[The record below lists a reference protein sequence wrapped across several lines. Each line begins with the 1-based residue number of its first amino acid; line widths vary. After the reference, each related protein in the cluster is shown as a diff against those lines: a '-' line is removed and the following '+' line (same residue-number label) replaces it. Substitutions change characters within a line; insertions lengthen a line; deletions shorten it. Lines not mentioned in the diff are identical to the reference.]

1 MKKIGRYTQEEVEAI
16 FDKAGCKLLG
26 EYINV
31 KTPIEYIAKCGHQA
45 TTTLDVFSR
54 ARFSHL
60 CPACSPKVSYTPEQV
75 AMKVRSEGCELLSL
89 DKVGKYKVVTLRCKE
104 CGEPY
109 SLTFE
114 KFCAGRGRICS
125 HCSRS
130 GERHFAYNPS
140 ISDEQRTARR
150 DLSANIKWRTAVY
163 VRDGYTCQVCGDD
176 TGGNLVA
183 HHLYGYADYPD
194 KRFDTANGVT
204 LCESCHKSF
213 HHSYG
218 YGHNTKVQ
226 FMEWLKQDNTEITQ
240 ETKESCAS

>member
-1 MKKIGRYTQEEVEAI
+1 MKKIGRYTQEEVEEI

-31 KTPIEYIAKCGHQA
+31 KTPLDYIAKCGHQA

-150 DLSANIKWRTAVY
+150 DL
-163 VRDGYTCQVCGDD
+163 
-176 TGGNLVA
+176 
-183 HHLYGYADYPD
+183 
-194 KRFDTANGVT
+194 
-204 LCESCHKSF
+204 
-213 HHSYG
+213 
-218 YGHNTKVQ
+218 
-226 FMEWLKQDNTEITQ
+226 
-240 ETKESCAS
+240 